1 MRVFRGPGVESQAPP
16 SFTRGNVVYTH
27 VDKQDTIKMTYG
39 TPRARSYIF
48 QWFTPERNSQQEGE
62 KMRQSIGAHII
73 CQAAAPTAVLTD
85 RCFHWLCWERGRALE
100 DPGASLS
107 GNRPYGGETSHGPF
121 PPIPIHWI
129 LIT

>member
-1 MRVFRGPGVESQAPP
+1 MFRGPGVESQAPP

-62 KMRQSIGAHII
+62 KMRQSIRAHII

-85 RCFHWLCWERGRALE
+85 RCFHWLCWERGRLWKIR
-100 DPGASLS
+100 GV
-107 GNRPYGGETSHGPF
+107 GGPF
-121 PPIPIHWI
+121 LQPRCQETDLMEERPAMGHS
-129 LIT
+129 LQF